1 MNITIDQNS
10 LNKIQQ
16 KVFAEFEHHYA
27 NAIREELSLLLM
39 KPWLVTTPHGVVR
52 KQPAGAIREMITE
65 RINDVFLTDEFQQ
78 KIDTLIEEKLAAAV
92 GDMIKDAVAHGI
104 RREHFMETVKR
115 FREQASE

>member
-16 KVFAEFEHHYA
+16 KVIVDFERHYE
-27 NAIREELSLLLM
+27 NAIREELSLRLSRPKRVAGLSG
-39 KPWLVTTPHGVVR
+39 GVR
-52 KQPAGAIREMITE
+52 SYPAGVIREMITK
-65 RINDVFLTDEFQQ
+65 RIDDLFLTDEFQQ
-78 KIDTLIEEKLAAAV
+78 KIDTLIEEKLASAV
-92 GDMIKDAVAHGI
+92 DDMIKDAVAHGI